1 MKPSEILKDIK
12 KKPHNTYCGICYNF
26 EHHPSNIET
35 LELYDALNELNLS
48 ITQWPKYSGWIR
60 FPIPHNKHK
69 DSENAYDVCD
79 KWSKKSKYG
88 RLRYELLDW
97 LIEQFESKGA

>member
-12 KKPHNTYCGICYNF
+12 KKPHTIQCGICYNF
-26 EHHPSNIET
+26 KWHESTFRNK
-35 LELYDALNELNLS
+35 ELYDVLNQHDLS
-48 ITQWPKYSGWIR
+48 ITQWPKFSGWVNY
-60 FPIPHNKHK
+60 PIPHSK
-69 DSENAYDVCD
+69 DEHPEHAYSNYD
-79 KWSKKSKYG
+79 KWSKRTKYG